1 MKLVDAEMEGRFP
14 SDLRRLLLSGGI
26 DAEQVSVIDDDAVG
40 PFCYRYDFPFLF
52 SHPDIGAA
60 S

>member
-1 MKLVDAEMEGRFP
+1 MEGRFP